1 MLRSLH
7 LIEVESIIA
16 KKNIRVKSIVVIQC
30 WRTRKKFDGML
41 KLIHKL
47 SESLAF

>member
-16 KKNIRVKSIVVIQC
+16 KKKKWVIVIDVE
-30 WRTRKKFDGML
+30 RL
-41 KLIHKL
+41 KAVSAIVR
-47 SESLAF
+47 ESVTDK

>member
-16 KKNIRVKSIVVIQC
+16 KK
-30 WRTRKKFDGML
+30 KKTLGVQLDVD
-41 KLIHKL
+41 I
-47 SESLAF
+47 EDVLAQAERLFASFSNYY

>member
-16 KKNIRVKSIVVIQC
+16 KK
-30 WRTRKKFDGML
+30 KK
-41 KLIHKL
+41 KKKKTP
-47 SESLAF
+47 STVTPR